1 MVFKINYLF
10 FDIAVTRGRAKLFA
24 QMNEQRLKVQITR
37 NHTMDRYLMQKL
49 GRRLVSKRRTIGGN
63 PPPRTPKSILRPSR
77 PIEPLSPLSPLPTMQ
92 PSRPRRPS
100 IGARGRKRN
109 SDSNSKP
116 VSNQRPIPDLEP
128 IANVRAIHSKTMPCT
143 TRTTSASNSARS
155 IPSTSSTSPL
165 ASTSSS
171 QPTAS
176 TPNRLIR
183 GTAKRMVL
191 DVVNL
196 SAINLPAM
204 DWSDLHLPIE
214 LSQCI
219 VNGTK
224 EACSIEQDFS
234 ASQFGQLQYSTESD

>member
-10 FDIAVTRGRAKLFA
+10 FDIAVTRGLAKLFA
-24 QMNEQRLKVQITR
+24 QMNEQRLKVHITR
-37 NHTMDRYLMQKL
+37 NHTVDRYLMQKL

-63 PPPRTPKSILRPSR
+63 LPPRTPKSILRPSR
-77 PIEPLSPLSPLPTMQ
+77 PIEPLSPLPTMQ

-100 IGARGRKRN
+100 IGVRGRRRN
-109 SDSNSKP
+109 SASNSTP
-116 VSNQRPIPDLEP
+116 VPIQRPIPDLEP
-128 IANVRAIHSKTMPCT
+128 IDNLRAIHSKTMPCT
-143 TRTTSASNSARS
+143 TRTFSASNSARS
-155 IPSTSSTSPL
+155 IPSTSKSSPV

-183 GTAKRMVL
+183 GTAKRIVL

-196 SAINLPAM
+196 SAIDLPAM
-204 DWSDLHLPIE
+204 DWSDVNLPIE
-214 LSQCI
+214 LSQCV

-224 EACSIEQDFS
+224 EACSMEQDFPQS
-234 ASQFGQLQYSTESD
+234 RFGQLYYSSDSD